1 MTMKLR
7 VATGA
12 LLWFLFAGLS
22 AGTLDD
28 AQSLLQTGQAERALT
43 LIDEHLQAAPDD
55 DDGLFLRARALTA
68 LGRPGAAERA
78 YRQLIEQQ
86 PQRVEAYNNLA
97 ALLMEQEQLTQASQ
111 VLEQALTGIDPA
123 YATVYRNLQTVNVE
137 IARAS
142 YGKALR
148 VDVPEQR
155 VTLATLELDLDEPPR
170 PAASAPPEKGETQQQ
185 PADVVETTPSPTI
198 PLQESEPAAIEQTVR
213 DWARAWAAQDVG
225 RYLSFYAGDFRPDD
239 GLTRQGWEQQ
249 RQVRL
254 KRPEWIRVELEKLQI
269 AEQSAQQAVV
279 EFIQKYRSDTYGD
292 VTHKQLILSRENN
305 GWRISRENTL

>member
-1 MTMKLR
+1 MTMKFR
-7 VATGA
+7 VTTGA
-12 LLWFLFAGLS
+12 LLWFFFTGLS
-22 AGTLDD
+22 AGTLDE
-28 AQSLLQTGQAERALT
+28 AQSLLQSGQTEQALT
-43 LIDEHLQAAPDD
+43 LIDQHLQAAPDD
-55 DDGLFLRARALTA
+55 GDGLFLRARALTA
-68 LGRPGAAERA
+68 LGRPGPAQSA

-86 PQRVEAYNNLA
+86 PQRIEAYNNLA
-97 ALLMEQEQLTQASQ
+97 ALLVAQEQLTQASQ
-111 VLEQALTGIDPA
+111 ILEQALTGIDPA

-155 VTLATLELDLDEPPR
+155 VTLATLDLAASR
-170 PAASAPPEKGETQQQ
+170 PAASAPPEKSEAQQP

-198 PLQESEPAAIEQTVR
+198 PLQESEPAVIEQTVR

-249 RQVRL
+249 RQARL
-254 KRPEWIRVELEKLQI
+254 RRPEWIRVELEKLRI

-279 EFIQKYRSDTYGD
+279 EFVQKYRSDTYGD

-305 GWRISRENTL
+305 GWRISREKTL

>member
-7 VATGA
+7 VAIGA
-12 LLWFLFAGLS
+12 LLWFLSAGLS
-22 AGTLDD
+22 AGTLDE
-28 AQSLLQTGQAERALT
+28 AQSLLQAGQAEQALT
-43 LIDEHLQAAPDD
+43 LIDKQLEAVPDHG
-55 DDGLFLRARALTA
+55 DGLFLRARALTA

-78 YRQLIEQQ
+78 YRQVIEHH
-86 PQRVEAYNNLA
+86 PQRIEAYNNLA
-97 ALLMEQEQLTQASQ
+97 ALLVEQEQLAQASQ
-111 VLEQALTGIDPA
+111 ILEQALTDIDPA
-123 YATVYRNLQTVNVE
+123 YAAVYRNLQTVNVE

-148 VDVPEQR
+148 VDVPEQP
-155 VTLATLELDLDEPPR
+155 VSLATLNLAEVSRPVQA
-170 PAASAPPEKGETQQQ
+170 PAAPEAEVAEQ
-185 PADVVETTPSPTI
+185 AAVAEPSPAI
-198 PLQESEPAAIEQTVR
+198 PLPQSEPAIEQTVR

-254 KRPEWIRVELEKLQI
+254 RRPEWIRLELEKLRV

-292 VTHKQLILSRENN
+292 VTRKQLILSRENN